1 MKMFVIWISLS
12 RCKWCLASF
21 NRLCRV
27 VCGQFLSKRLTKKVV
42 RPGAFG
48 STAISAS
55 TFVLSSSRA
64 VNFHLE
70 PKLVALTQPRQGR
83 TKSEVFAREVNSYVT
98 AECDPF
104 AFSSAFIF
112 YIGRVVLERH
122 TSVVLFNN
130 REEHIMNIV
139 HELTLSITYSLSA
152 IPLNTGKE

>member
-1 MKMFVIWISLS
+1 MFVIWISLS

-27 VCGQFLSKRLTKKVV
+27 VCGQFLSKRLTKNVV
-42 RPGAFG
+42 RPGALG

-70 PKLVALTQPRQGR
+70 PKFVALTQPRHGS
-83 TKSEVFAREVNSYVT
+83 TKSEVFAREVNSYMT

-112 YIGRVVLERH
+112 YIVRVISYDIYQWYWSTTEKRV
-122 TSVVLFNN
+122 S
-130 REEHIMNIV
+130 
-139 HELTLSITYSLSA
+139 
-152 IPLNTGKE
+152 